1 MVIYK
6 WLVYCIVLF
15 DANFDK
21 YGIAIM
27 LKVLAFGTLLAVST
41 FASAHVVVAT
51 DNFDTYASGNLN
63 LQNGGSGWAGGWSA
77 GSAAESVVNQSGDN
91 WLAFTGNN
99 NAAAVRTLSEAQT
112 DKVIVD
118 FNFQYSGTLN
128 DNDFLAIWF
137 GSSTGPN
144 IGLKANCGTGGCSS
158 DLFARTAGSG
168 GSFAPGSDLASD
180 TSYHIAAYLY
190 KSLASASFDRI
201 ALWVNPTAGEMATLT
216 GWDALFS
223 GASGLSSF
231 TSVGVRTANL
241 DAGDSIKIDDLRIQ
255 TVPEPGSLALLGVA
269 MMGLGAIRRKF
280 SK

>member
-1 MVIYK
+1 
-6 WLVYCIVLF
+6 
-15 DANFDK
+15 
-21 YGIAIM
+21 M
-27 LKVLAFGTLLAVST
+27 LKALAFGTLLAVST
-41 FASAHVVVAT
+41 LVSAHVVVAT

-77 GSAAESVVNQSGDN
+77 GSGAESVVNQSGDN

-99 NAAAVRTLSEAQT
+99 NTAATRTLSSAQT

-137 GSSTGPN
+137 GSSIGPN
-144 IGLKANCGTGGCSS
+144 IGLKANCGTGNCTN
-158 DLFARTAGSG
+158 DLFARTTGSA
-168 GSFAPGSDLASD
+168 GSFAPGSDLASN

-190 KSLASASFDRI
+190 KSLANSSFDRI
-201 ALWVNPTAGEMATLT
+201 ALWVNPTAGEMASLT
-216 GWDALFS
+216 GWDTLYS
-223 GASGLSSF
+223 GASGLTSF
-231 TSVGVRTANL
+231 TAIGVRTANL

-255 TVPEPGSLALLGVA
+255 TIPEPGSLALLGVA
-269 MMGLGAIRRKF
+269 MMGLAAVRRKF